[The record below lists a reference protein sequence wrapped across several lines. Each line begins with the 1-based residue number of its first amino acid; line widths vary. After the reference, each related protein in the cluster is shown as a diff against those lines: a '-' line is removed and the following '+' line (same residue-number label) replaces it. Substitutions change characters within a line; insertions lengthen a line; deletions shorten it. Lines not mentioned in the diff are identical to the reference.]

1 MSSVED
7 RCRLMP
13 ALQTSV
19 IPVIK
24 QGLPIEHSEN
34 IKEVNISILPSAMH
48 GPILRQSGKKSPP
61 SSPST
66 ISCSSSPLQSPCPIS
81 GDLPSSILTTTKS
94 PSLGFELSSNEHS
107 PQSARHSPSFAIP
120 ITTQSELNQQHIVIP
135 NHYHN
140 LIDNKNLLE
149 LSSFTRVPSEGT
161 ISETDVPVCQW
172 ESCGAKLET
181 LQELVTHLQQQ
192 HTQTL
197 HKYVCLWKGCLREKK
212 PFDARYKLVTHLRC
226 HTGERPYECLH
237 AGCSRKFSR
246 LENLKLHM
254 RTHTGEKP
262 YTCHHEGCG
271 KRFNNTSDRAK
282 HMKTHITSK
291 PYICKHPG
299 CGKAYTDPS
308 SMRKHIKFAHQN
320 HQRPNHR
327 NASVNV
333 TNTSS
338 DPVQNISDPTP
349 HYAFVKSDSLLNTDL
364 KIKTTAATPTDRGFT
379 SLVTASSYLQRP
391 TIPQALSLAAAQS
404 TIQLPSTPSNQQSM
418 YVMMPVIQGLATG
431 QTGSTSMLIA
441 PTTQQPTPSSVNSA
455 GQIVRPSEQV
465 HVSQAALRAIST
477 SSSMESVGH
486 ISSYPGT
493 QVVMIQ
499 PSPSLG
505 TTFLPQT
512 FASQTQFV
520 SLVSPTGIN
529 QFVPV
534 NQSIIP
540 SATQQYVLPIQQ
552 PPEPMR
558 TVPSSNPLLYQQ
570 VMFARQVQPVMLP
583 VMPVSQVSTSTT

>member
-1 MSSVED
+1 M
-7 RCRLMP
+7 
-13 ALQTSV
+13 
-19 IPVIK
+19 
-24 QGLPIEHSEN
+24 
-34 IKEVNISILPSAMH
+34 
-48 GPILRQSGKKSPP
+48 
-61 SSPST
+61 
-66 ISCSSSPLQSPCPIS
+66 
-81 GDLPSSILTTTKS
+81 
-94 PSLGFELSSNEHS
+94 
-107 PQSARHSPSFAIP
+107 
-120 ITTQSELNQQHIVIP
+120 
-135 NHYHN
+135 
-140 LIDNKNLLE
+140 
-149 LSSFTRVPSEGT
+149 
-161 ISETDVPVCQW
+161 
-172 ESCGAKLET
+172 
-181 LQELVTHLQQQ
+181 
-192 HTQTL
+192 
-197 HKYVCLWKGCLREKK
+197 CLWKGCLREKK

-237 AGCSRKFSR
+237 VGCIRKFSR

-327 NASVNV
+327 NTSVNV
-333 TNTSS
+333 INTSS

-349 HYAFVKSDSLLNTDL
+349 HYAFVKSDSLLSTDL
-364 KIKTTAATPTDRGFT
+364 KIKTTAATPTNRGFT

-391 TIPQALSLAAAQS
+391 TIPQALSLAPAQS

-455 GQIVRPSEQV
+455 GLIVRPSEQV
-465 HVSQAALRAIST
+465 DVSQAALRALST
-477 SSSMESVGH
+477 SPSMESVGH

-493 QVVMIQ
+493 QVLMIQ

-512 FASQTQFV
+512 FAPQTFAPQTQFV

-570 VMFARQVQPVMLP
+570 VMLARQVQPVMLP
-583 VMPVSQVSTSTT
+583 VMPVSQVSTTSTT

>member
-1 MSSVED
+1 
-7 RCRLMP
+7 
-13 ALQTSV
+13 
-19 IPVIK
+19 
-24 QGLPIEHSEN
+24 
-34 IKEVNISILPSAMH
+34 
-48 GPILRQSGKKSPP
+48 
-61 SSPST
+61 
-66 ISCSSSPLQSPCPIS
+66 
-81 GDLPSSILTTTKS
+81 
-94 PSLGFELSSNEHS
+94 
-107 PQSARHSPSFAIP
+107 
-120 ITTQSELNQQHIVIP
+120 
-135 NHYHN
+135 
-140 LIDNKNLLE
+140 
-149 LSSFTRVPSEGT
+149 
-161 ISETDVPVCQW
+161 
-172 ESCGAKLET
+172 
-181 LQELVTHLQQQ
+181 
-192 HTQTL
+192 
-197 HKYVCLWKGCLREKK
+197 
-212 PFDARYKLVTHLRC
+212 
-226 HTGERPYECLH
+226 
-237 AGCSRKFSR
+237 
-246 LENLKLHM
+246 M

-320 HQRPNHR
+320 HQRSNHR

-333 TNTSS
+333 VNTSS

-349 HYAFVKSDSLLNTDL
+349 NYAFVKSDSLLNTDL

-379 SLVTASSYLQRP
+379 SLVTASSYLQQP

-404 TIQLPSTPSNQQSM
+404 TIQLPSTTSNQQSM
-418 YVMMPVIQGLATG
+418 YVMMPVIQGFGTG
-431 QTGSTSMLIA
+431 QTRSTSMLIA
-441 PTTQQPTPSSVNSA
+441 PTTQQPIPSSVNTA
-455 GQIVRPSEQV
+455 GQIVRPSDQV
-465 HVSQAALRAIST
+465 YVSQAALRTMST
-477 SSSMESVGH
+477 SPSMESVGH

-493 QVVMIQ
+493 QVLMIQ
-499 PSPSLG
+499 PSSSLG

-512 FASQTQFV
+512 FAPQTQFV

-552 PPEPMR
+552 SLEGMR

-583 VMPVSQVSTSTT
+583 VMPVSQVSTTSTTWFIVAYDAYSSVSLFVWSI